1 MKLELDEQERR
12 AVGRSLL
19 DRKALLIENAEDTT
33 KPRAVRRSGSLE
45 LKVIA
50 SVLRRLRA
58 ANGPRNINESTARIS
73 RDK

>member
-1 MKLELDEQERR
+1 MKLELDERERR
-12 AVGRSLL
+12 AVHRSLV

-33 KPRAVRRSGSLE
+33 KPKAVRGRGLLE
-45 LKVIA
+45 LRVIA

-58 ANGPRNINESTARIS
+58 ANEPRARESTPPIS